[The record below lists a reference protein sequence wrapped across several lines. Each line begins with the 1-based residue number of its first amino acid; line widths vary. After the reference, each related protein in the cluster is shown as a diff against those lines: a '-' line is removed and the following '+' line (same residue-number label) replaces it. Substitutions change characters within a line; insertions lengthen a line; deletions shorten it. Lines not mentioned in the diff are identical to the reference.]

1 MIVHI
6 PQQLL
11 TTLGIAAIAALA
23 VGSYALF
30 ERHRSRS
37 RSRPER
43 RP

>member
-23 VGSYALF
+23 VGSYAF
-30 ERHRSRS
+30 YERRHRRAK
-37 RSRPER
+37 RDLTKR
-43 RP
+43 